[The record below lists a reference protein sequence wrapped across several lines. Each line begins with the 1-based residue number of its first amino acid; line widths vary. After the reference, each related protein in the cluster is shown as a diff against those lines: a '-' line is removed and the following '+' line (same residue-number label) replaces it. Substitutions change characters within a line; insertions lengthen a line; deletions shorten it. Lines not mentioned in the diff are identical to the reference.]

1 MIFKDRREAGRA
13 LGQALLKYRQRC
25 PIVFGLPR
33 GGVVVAYEVACAL
46 GAPLD
51 VMVTRKLGTP
61 GNPEFG
67 FGAVGPGGVRVI
79 DERTV
84 RMLRLSPDQIA
95 AVAATE
101 TEELDRRLRH
111 YRGDRPMP
119 DLSECAA
126 IVVDD
131 GLATGGT
138 ARAAVQAVRALEP
151 QTLVLA
157 VPVSP
162 PDTVKSFHTEV
173 DEVVCLH
180 TPVGFTAVGQW
191 YQNFAQTS
199 DAEVVELLE
208 LARRETGPDA
218 PGQ

>member
-1 MIFKDRREAGRA
+1 M
-13 LGQALLKYRQRC
+13 LGEALLDYRDRS
-25 PIVFGLPR
+25 PVVLGLPR
-33 GGVVVAYEVACAL
+33 GGVVVGYEVARTL
-46 GAPLD
+46 QAPLD
-51 VMVTRKLGTP
+51 VMVTRKLGAP

-67 FGAVGPGGVRVI
+67 FGAVGPGGVCVL
-79 DERTV
+79 DEHTV
-84 RMLRLSPDQIA
+84 RMLRLSPDQIEA
-95 AVAATE
+95 VVAAE
-101 TEELDRRLRH
+101 SEELNRRLRH
-111 YRGDRPMP
+111 YRGDRPVP

-138 ARAAVQAVRALEP
+138 ARAAVQAVRALGP

-162 PDTVKSFHTEV
+162 PDTARSFRSQV
-173 DEVVCLH
+173 DEVVCLQ
-180 TPVGFTAVGQW
+180 TPLGFMAVGQW

-218 PGQ
+218 PRK